1 MFVSKHCGFHAK
13 AILKVISC
21 LRGIAFLIL
30 HFTNIS
36 TQNNLQQVS
45 QMRLPVRKQ
54 SSHHG
59 CLIMLFRI
67 YVWYYTS
74 WRLMNILSLTITRV
88 LEFGT
93 DKWVNEWPPESPQG
107 SQLQLSATE
116 VGIDKHCFVS
126 HDC

>member
-1 MFVSKHCGFHAK
+1 MFVSKHCGFYANK
-13 AILKVISC
+13 AILKDVSC
-21 LRGIAFLIL
+21 QSGIE
-30 HFTNIS
+30 
-36 TQNNLQQVS
+36 NNLQQVS

-59 CLIMLFRI
+59 YLIMLFRI